1 MHRVENREPGERPS
15 IVALMTVRNRKASTV
30 ACITRLL
37 DGAQHHRIAKI
48 VVVDDGSSDG
58 TSDALQQFGEVV
70 RIISSD
76 GNAYWAGGMRIA
88 TQAAL
93 EEDADFH
100 LWVNDDADLADD
112 AVDRLL
118 DVFFS
123 QPEERAV
130 VTGVM
135 VDPERETEVSYGGYS
150 RRTRAWY
157 RFDRLPLSDAVQDA
171 VAANGNLLLIPR
183 RTLEAIG
190 GIDPAFTH
198 HYGDWDFTLR
208 ASARGIPVLVAPG
221 SHGTTAR
228 NPTKGT
234 AADAT
239 MSARERWRA
248 RIGPK
253 GMPPR
258 EELLILRRHALLWPI
273 QFIRNYAGAIVRIFI
288 LRR

>member
-1 MHRVENREPGERPS
+1 MHRVENREPRKHPS
-15 IVALMTVRNRKASTV
+15 VVALMTVRNRKAATV
-30 ACITRLL
+30 ACIRSLL
-37 DGAQHHRIAKI
+37 DGARGHSIARI

-70 RIISSD
+70 QTIPSD

-88 TQAAL
+88 TKAAL

-100 LWVNDDADLADD
+100 LWVNDDANLADD

-123 QPEERAV
+123 QPEKRAV

-135 VDPERETEVSYGGYS
+135 VNPDHETEVSYGGYG
-150 RRTRAWY
+150 RRSRAWY
-157 RFDRLPLSDAVQDA
+157 HFDRLPLSDSVQAA

-183 RTLEAIG
+183 KTLETVG

-208 ASARGIPVLVAPG
+208 ASAQGIPVLVAPG

-234 AADAT
+234 AADAS
-239 MSARERWRA
+239 MSARDRWRA

-258 EELLILRRHALLWPI
+258 EELLILRRHATLWPI
-273 QFIRNYAGAIVRIFI
+273 QFVRNYAGAIVRIFI